1 MENLKNIYVDTNTRP
16 SVRAHRRITF
26 RLGERLVCFIH
37 VQLFNE
43 NMTEP
48 IRNTNYTLRGKNR
61 NITLTGTTNN
71 NGVLYHE
78 PVPDDEYEIE
88 CSGHTETVEVYYLED
103 KGDYGTS
110 PCKVRITGQ

>member
-1 MENLKNIYVDTNTRP
+1 MSNPPNIYVDTNTRP
-16 SVRAHRRITF
+16 SARAHRRITF
-26 RLGERLVCFIH
+26 RLGERLNCFIH

-48 IRNTNYTLRGKNR
+48 LSNTNYTIRGKNMGDS
-61 NITLTGTTNN
+61 ISGSTNN
-71 NGVLYHE
+71 NGIIYHE

-88 CSGHTETVEVYYLED
+88 CSGHTEAIEAYYLED

-110 PCKVRITGQ
+110 PCKVRVIGQ